1 MGFGTLFFGCLLLFN
16 VLPYYQITDVI
27 MATIILYALY
37 RLNRFNKPLR
47 VAYFASYAFFAY
59 SLFELVLGMR
69 SLFNPL
75 IEQGEF
81 SSHIA
86 IGRALLLACMILP
99 TLLGIRALAKEVDAR
114 DLYGRATLATVIFSL
129 GSLLTVL
136 TSIPAFLSLFGTQG
150 QGALYGITLAVLLAQ
165 ALFTV
170 LTVWRA
176 YATICMP
183 SENKPR
189 VTKPT
194 ESKVKKK

>member
-16 VLPYYQITDVI
+16 VLYYQITDVI
-27 MATIILYALY
+27 AAAIILYALY

-59 SLFELVLGMR
+59 SLFELVLGMWA
-69 SLFNPL
+69 LFDPL
-75 IEQGEF
+75 MGQGEF
-81 SSHIA
+81 SGHVTV
-86 IGRALLLACMILP
+86 GRAILLACVMLP
-99 TLLGIRALAKEVDAR
+99 TLLGIRALAKEVDAT
-114 DLYGRATLATVIFSL
+114 DLSGRATVTTAVFSI
-129 GSLLTVL
+129 GSILTVL
-136 TSIPAFLSLFGTQG
+136 ASLPLFLSLLGNDAQR
-150 QGALYGITLAVLLAQ
+150 ALYYITLAFQLAQ

-189 VTKPT
+189 ENKA
-194 ESKVKKK
+194 KNK